1 MVVTWPIVA
10 SQANAGPIAVLL
22 PPYWGPMNQPRPYFD
37 TTFQAMAHRGG
48 TLPDGGAENTL
59 AAFAR
64 AVEVG
69 YRYLETDVHASSDGV
84 LFAFHDESLDRVT
97 DATGPIGGHTA
108 HQLAQVRVHG
118 GERIPTLA
126 ELFETFP
133 HARFNLDLKASG
145 AVAPLAEAVLRHAAE
160 SRVCVSSFSTQR
172 ITEFRRL
179 SQGRVATGL
188 SRRAITGFLAVPRL
202 AASWVAGDVLQVPL
216 RFWGDRLPLVTRR
229 LIGHAHRCGL
239 HVHAWT
245 VNDPVL
251 MGELIDL
258 GVDGLVTDD
267 LEALKLLLTERGMW
281 EGSR

>member
-1 MVVTWPIVA
+1 MA
-10 SQANAGPIAVLL
+10 SPPNAGPIVVPL
-22 PPYWGPMNQPRPYFD
+22 PSYWGPMNQSRPYFD

-48 TLPDGGAENTL
+48 SLPAGGAENTL
-59 AAFAR
+59 AAFTR

-84 LFAFHDESLDRVT
+84 LFAFHDEVLDRVT

-108 HQLAQVRVHG
+108 RQLAQVRVHG

-126 ELFETFP
+126 ELFEAFP
-133 HARFNLDLKASG
+133 HARFNLDLKAPG
-145 AVAPLAEAVLRHAAE
+145 AVAPLAEAVVRHAAE
-160 SRVCVSSFSTQR
+160 SRVCVSSFSTPR

-188 SRRAITGFLAVPRL
+188 SHRGVAAFLAAPRFS
-202 AASWVAGDVLQVPL
+202 ASWVAGDVLQVPL
-216 RFWGDRLPLVTRR
+216 RFWGERLPLVTRR
-229 LIGHAHRCGL
+229 LIRHAHRCGFYV
-239 HVHAWT
+239 HVWT

-258 GVDGLVTDD
+258 GVDGLVTDQ
-267 LEALKLLLTERGMW
+267 LEALKLVLTERGLW
-281 EGSR
+281 EGTR